1 MITNRIPE
9 GYDLRKILEMLLDD
23 LSRQRWIDDMEVRRI
38 IDEGKPNQAT

>member
-1 MITNRIPE
+1 MVTNRIPE

-23 LSRQRWIDDMEVRRI
+23 LSKQRWTDDMEVRRI